1 MHGNWVKS
9 STSTNQQAK
18 TLPPSEEPSV
28 PNPTEVA
35 PKKGA
40 NFYQELRSRRIYRI
54 AGGYI
59 VSAWI
64 VLQVASILVPS
75 LGTTHLDDKG
85 SSGVARPRLL
95 LLRALL
101 SCPLRTSARIK
112 MTLTLLT
119 AYRTKSSIILP
130 KLLNSKSSVRLR

>member
-1 MHGNWVKS
+1 MKS

-64 VLQVASILVPS
+64 VLQVASILVPGLELPTWTIKAV
-75 LGTTHLDDKG
+75 LGLL
-85 SSGVARPRLL
+85 ARG
-95 LLRALL
+95 
-101 SCPLRTSARIK
+101 CFC
-112 MTLTLLT
+112 
-119 AYRTKSSIILP
+119 
-130 KLLNSKSSVRLR
+130 